1 MNKVLIAEDDA
12 NILISLDYL
21 MRKKGYEVFVAQDG
35 EEALKLANEHRPDVI
50 LLDIMMPKMNGYQVC
65 EAIKSSNETSHAKVI
80 FLSAKSKEEDIQ
92 KGLEVGA
99 SAYITKPFSTTD
111 IVQKVKELIQE

>member
-21 MRKKGYEVFVAQDG
+21 MRKKGYEVFVAQNG
-35 EEALKLANEHRPDVI
+35 EEALQLAIKHQPDVI
-50 LLDIMMPKMNGYQVC
+50 LLDIMMPKMDGYQVC
-65 EAIKSSNETSHAKVI
+65 QAIKSTKETSHAKIV

-92 KGLEVGA
+92 KGMAAGA
-99 SAYITKPFSTTD
+99 NAYITKPFSTME

>member
-1 MNKVLIAEDDA
+1 MKKILIAEDDA

-35 EEALKLANEHRPDVI
+35 EEALTLANEHKPDVV
-50 LLDIMMPKMNGYQVC
+50 LLDIMMPKLDGYEVC
-65 EAIKSSNETSHAKVI
+65 EAIKNQAKTRHAKII

-92 KGLEVGA
+92 KGMEAGA
-99 SAYITKPFSTTD
+99 SAYITKPFSTTE
-111 IVQKVKELIQE
+111 IVQKVKDLLEE